1 MKKILLILI
10 FILIGIGAG
19 VTIYLGM
26 NKQATPQTSTPT
38 STNSNT
44 TTSPLTYL
52 SATIDKIEGNTLTV
66 SQKTSPDQ
74 TRTYKVKI
82 DNNTKIYGSFTTKPA
97 ALQLTSSPIAHEI
110 KLEDLKTG
118 NIISLATTIDVN
130 NNSSVKEFTASEIRL
145 PPTINVISGNIKSVD
160 KEGLIIEAFP
170 PLNPANFDPAKQPSL
185 PEKKDFTIKLAENVE
200 IYKNNYSP
208 SDGKASYEKIG
219 VADLKKDMVVS
230 VFADSEVLDKTEI
243 TALYIEVIPQP
254 EEVKNPPVS
263 KTESSES
270 SPSPTIKKTP
280 ALSPTP

>member
-1 MKKILLILI
+1 MKKILLIFI

-26 NKQATPQTSTPT
+26 NKQATPQTSTPI

-97 ALQLTSSPIAHEI
+97 ALQSTSAPTAPEI
-110 KLEDLKTG
+110 KLEDLKAG
-118 NIISLATTIDVN
+118 SMISLATTIDVN

-208 SDGKASYEKIG
+208 SEGKTSYEKIG
-219 VADLKKDMVVS
+219 VADLK
-230 VFADSEVLDKTEI
+230 
-243 TALYIEVIPQP
+243 
-254 EEVKNPPVS
+254 
-263 KTESSES
+263 
-270 SPSPTIKKTP
+270 
-280 ALSPTP
+280 